1 MIKQIGTKIY
11 YCLLTG
17 NVIKVIGDMQGY
29 IKETT
34 FNEDME
40 IYTEL
45 KERDSDT
52 IGLLQFE
59 YGEYPKLSKNSTGV
73 MVNLETKELIF
84 SYEELPQE
92 PQEPT
97 EIEIMQGK
105 ISILE
110 AENEKL
116 KVEQEQQNEEI
127 LVNMLAN
134 TEMFEMIL
142 GMMPMTLSIEDKNT
156 KNNGGS
162 NMVEVYCTLI
172 IKGVKTIED
181 VPLVIRE
188 QVVERLK
195 QLEVP
200 VK

>member
-11 YCLLTG
+11 YCLLSG
-17 NVIKVIGDMQGY
+17 NVIKIIGDMQGY
-29 IKETT
+29 VKEATLD
-34 FNEDME
+34 EDYE

-45 KERDSDT
+45 KERDKDS
-52 IGLLQFE
+52 IGLLTFE
-59 YGEYPKLSKNSTGV
+59 YGEYPKLSQNSTGV
-73 MVNLETKELIF
+73 MVNLETKELVF

-97 EIEIMQGK
+97 EIEIIQEK

-110 AENEKL
+110 EENKNL
-116 KVEQEQQNEEI
+116 KTEQEQQNEEI

-142 GMMPMTLSIEDKNT
+142 GMMPMTLSEDKT
-156 KNNGGS
+156 KNNGGNS
-162 NMVEVYCTLI
+162 MIEVYCTLI

-188 QVVERLK
+188 QVIERLK

>member
-1 MIKQIGTKIY
+1 MEFIYEYKTEEERNLIINKNKEKYLISEKKILSGNYLVFTDIKPIIIPSLEEQI
-11 YCLLTG
+11 
-17 NVIKVIGDMQGY
+17 
-29 IKETT
+29 
-34 FNEDME
+34 NE
-40 IYTEL
+40 I
-45 KERDSDT
+45 
-52 IGLLQFE
+52 
-59 YGEYPKLSKNSTGV
+59 
-73 MVNLETKELIF
+73 TKE
-84 SYEELPQE
+84 
-92 PQEPT
+92 
-97 EIEIMQGK
+97 QGDK

-156 KNNGGS
+156 KNSGGS
-162 NMVEVYCTLI
+162 SMIEVYCTLI
-172 IKGVKTIED
+172 IKGVKDIED

-188 QVVERLK
+188 QVIERLK

>member
-1 MIKQIGTKIY
+1 MKQIGTKIY

-17 NVIKVIGDMQGY
+17 NVVKIIGDMQGY
-29 IKETT
+29 VKETS
-34 FNEDME
+34 FDEDIE
-40 IYTEL
+40 IYADL
-45 KERDSDT
+45 KERDKNT
-52 IGLLQFE
+52 IELIQFE
-59 YGEYPKLSKNSTGV
+59 YGEYPKLSKNATGV
-73 MVNLETKELIF
+73 MVDLETKELIF
-84 SYEELPQE
+84 SYEELPTT

-97 EIEIMQGK
+97 WEEEMENK

-142 GMMPMTLSIEDKNT
+142 GMIPMTLSKDKT
-156 KNNGGS
+156 KNNGGNS
-162 NMVEVYCTLI
+162 MIEVYCTLI
-172 IKGVKTIED
+172 IKNVKTIDD

-188 QVVERLK
+188 QVIERLK